1 MKRTLFVFMLLTF
14 TLNIYAQVPAAKQTK
29 LGLYVT
35 AKEAFE
41 KYQADK
47 THVKVLDVRTPA
59 EYIFVGHAAMAAN
72 IPYEFLAGV
81 GADGKSMMRTNSAF
95 IKEVR
100 AKFSPTDTILLMCR
114 SGHRAA
120 KAINML
126 SYAGF
131 KNVYQ
136 VVDGF
141 EGDKLN
147 DPGNPNDGKRVVN
160 GWKNAGL
167 PWTYKLDANLIY
179 KEKN

>member
-1 MKRTLFVFMLLTF
+1 MKKALFVFVLLVF
-14 TLNIYAQVPAAKQTK
+14 ALNIYAQIPAAKQTK

-41 KYQADK
+41 KYQQDK
-47 THVKVLDVRTPA
+47 KHVNVLDVRTPA
-59 EYIFVGHAAMAAN
+59 EYIYVGHATMAAN

-81 GADGKSMMRTNSAF
+81 GADGTPIMRTNNKF

-100 AKFSPTDTILLMCR
+100 ARFAPTETILLMCR

-126 SYAGF
+126 SYAGY
-131 KNVYQ
+131 KHVYQ

-147 DPGNPNDGKRVVN
+147 APGNPNDGKRVVN

-179 KEKN
+179 KE